1 MSTLFFQET
10 YLPPPALDRDTIA
23 RFGLVIL
30 LDLGGLPQLWSFLP
44 QTSKRPLL
52 MRMLGLPESAARI
65 RSQVRFE
72 ALLQQRRAE
81 LGPWT
86 GDFGPVLDASLQNL
100 ADTLGL
106 SAIEYRILGLA
117 ALLGAHECLAKLA
130 SQSLGEM
137 DFLGLAKI
145 CARLLGNPESIIRA
159 ALATDGLLAQSG
171 LLAIDRK
178 ARNRLHAK
186 FELLDGLVDALCT
199 GPAEVQALIARW
211 IPPATAATLTLKDY
225 PHRRPAVEMA
235 RRLLVASLKAGRP
248 GVNLLLYGPPGTGK
262 TELAKGLAAAMG
274 VALYTV
280 PTADAQGDPISGVK
294 RLRCYRLAQ
303 HVLSRQERALLLFDE
318 VEDVFPNPIGVRLG
332 TAELTK
338 GWINATLE
346 GNPLPALWVCNDIQ
360 GLDHAYLRRF
370 DQVIELGVPP
380 QGVRAGLI
388 EAHTR
393 GLSLSRAWKTRAA
406 LHPDLSPALLRKA
419 VGTVATAGYRSPA
432 TTEAALEMQL
442 NATLTAMGYPPLPR
456 TAAPDVLP
464 YRPACLNADHD
475 LGALVQ
481 GLRRDPR
488 GRLCLY
494 GPPGTGKSAFGG
506 YVARTLQ
513 RPLLVKRASDLL
525 GSLVGQSE
533 KRIAGMFQEA
543 ESEQAVLLL
552 DEADSFLRDRQEAR
566 MSWEVS
572 QVNELLTQ
580 MEGFDGVFIA
590 STNLLATLDEAALR
604 RFDLKIQFGY
614 LRPEQAWT
622 LFRATLRQTGGRL
635 TQPRIWQERLV
646 SLAGLT
652 PGDFATQV
660 RRQRL
665 AQTRLTPETLFQGL
679 TAEIALKKDPTL
691 RSGAIGFLAPV

>member
-1 MSTLFFQET
+1 MNALVFHET
-10 YLPPPALDRDTIA
+10 YLPPPALDGDTIA

-52 MRMLGLPESAARI
+52 MRMLGLTESSSRV
-65 RSQVRFE
+65 RSRCQFE
-72 ALLQQRRAE
+72 TLLQQRRAE
-81 LGPWT
+81 LGSWT
-86 GDFGPVLDASLQNL
+86 GNFGPVLDTSLQNL
-100 ADTLGL
+100 ADILGL
-106 SAIEYRILGLA
+106 SVIEYRILGLA

-130 SQSLGEM
+130 SQSLGEL
-137 DFLGLAKI
+137 DYLGLVRTCAKLI
-145 CARLLGNPESIIRA
+145 NHPEPMVRA
-159 ALATDGLLAQSG
+159 ALAADGLLARSG

-178 ARNRLHAK
+178 VRRRLHAK

-199 GPAEVQALIARW
+199 GPEEVQALIVRW
-211 IPPATAATLTLKDY
+211 VPPATAPTLTLKDY
-225 PHRRPAVEMA
+225 PHRRAEVDFT
-235 RRLLVASLKAGRP
+235 RRLLTASLKAGRP
-248 GVNLLLYGPPGTGK
+248 GVNLLIYGPPGTGK

-280 PTADAQGDPISGVK
+280 PTADEQGDPIGGVK

-303 HVLSRQERALLLFDE
+303 HVLSRQTRALLLFDE
-318 VEDVFPNPIGVRLG
+318 VEDVFPNPLGVRFG
-332 TAELTK
+332 NAELTK

-346 GNPLPALWVCNDIQ
+346 GNPLPALWVCNGIE
-360 GLDHAYLRRF
+360 GLEHAYLRRF

-380 QGVRAGLI
+380 QCVRAGLI

-393 GLSLSRAWKTRAA
+393 GLSLSRAWKARVAR
-406 LHPDLSPALLRKA
+406 HPNLSPALLRKA
-419 VGTVATAGYRSPA
+419 VGTVATAGYRSLTA
-432 TTEAALEMQL
+432 TEAALEMQL
-442 NATLTAMGYPPLPR
+442 NATLAAMGYAPLPR
-456 TAAPDVLP
+456 SAAQDVLP
-464 YRPACLNADHD
+464 YRTGCLNADQD
-475 LGALVQ
+475 LAALVH

-506 YVARTLQ
+506 HVAHTLQ

-533 KRIAGMFQEA
+533 QQIAGMFREA

-566 MSWEVS
+566 MSWEVT

-614 LRPEQAWT
+614 LRPEQAWI
-622 LFRATLRQTGGRL
+622 LFRETLRQTGGRL
-635 TQPRIWQERLV
+635 TKPSVWQKRLAE
-646 SLAGLT
+646 LEGLT

-665 AQTRLTPETLFQGL
+665 APTSLTPERLIQGL
-679 TAEIALKKDPTL
+679 QNEVALKKDRAL
-691 RSGAIGFLAPV
+691 SSRGIGFLAPV